1 MRIKILD
8 SVLVCLLLFFGSG
21 SISNS
26 AKAAIIQETSEIN
39 EVRSKQIESM
49 KDITVIATSIADYVT
64 DNGIPPK
71 QDGIYD
77 ENSEFNQALSP
88 FYVYV
93 LPITD
98 SWGNQFRVYCGEAC
112 NGKYGISNSAS
123 DDFVVVSYGRDGKKD
138 DWEFDAS
145 NPGAGLFV
153 TKSVE
158 DSDKDL
164 VMWNGSWIRGVR
176 SRRSR

>member
-1 MRIKILD
+1 MRFKILNF
-8 SVLVCLLLFFGSG
+8 VLVGLLLCIGSG

-26 AKAAIIQETSEIN
+26 AKAAITQETSEITD
-39 EVRSKQIESM
+39 VRSKQIESM

-77 ENSEFNQALSP
+77 EKSEFYQALSP

-112 NGKYGISNSAS
+112 NGHYGISGSAS

-138 DWEFDAS
+138 DWKFDAS
-145 NPGAGLFV
+145 LPGAGLFV

-158 DSDKDL
+158 DADKDL
-164 VMWNGSWIRGVR
+164 VMWNGSWIKGVR
-176 SRRSR
+176 SRMGR

>member
-1 MRIKILD
+1 MRLKILGF
-8 SVLVCLLLFFGSG
+8 VLVCLLLCVGSG
-21 SISNS
+21 SISSS
-26 AKAAIIQETSEIN
+26 AKAAITQETSEID

-64 DNGIPPK
+64 DNGITPK

-77 ENSEFNQALSP
+77 EKSEFYQVLSP

-112 NGKYGISNSAS
+112 NGHYGISNAAS
-123 DDFVVVSYGRDGKKD
+123 DDFVAVSYGRDGKKE
-138 DWEFDAS
+138 DWKFDAY

-153 TKSVE
+153 TKAVE
-158 DSDKDL
+158 DADKDL

-176 SRRSR
+176 SRRGR

>member
-1 MRIKILD
+1 MRLKIFG
-8 SVLVCLLLFFGSG
+8 SFFVCLLLYVGSG
-21 SISNS
+21 SIFNS
-26 AKAAIIQETSEIN
+26 AKAAITQETSEID
-39 EVRSKQIESM
+39 EVRSKQIESK

-77 ENSEFNQALSP
+77 ENSEFYQGLSP
-88 FYVYV
+88 FYVFV
-93 LPITD
+93 LPIKD

-123 DDFVVVSYGRDGKKD
+123 DDFVAVSYGRDGKKE
-138 DWEFDAS
+138 DWKFDAS
-145 NPGAGLFV
+145 HPGAGLFV

-176 SRRSR
+176 F